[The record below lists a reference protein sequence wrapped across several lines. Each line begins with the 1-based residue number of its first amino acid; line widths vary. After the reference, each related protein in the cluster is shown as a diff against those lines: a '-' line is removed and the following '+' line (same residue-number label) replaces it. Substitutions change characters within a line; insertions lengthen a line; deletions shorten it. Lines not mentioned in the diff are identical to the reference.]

1 MAKKSMNAVA
11 IESPKNFKKENT
23 RKKKIGNKPKKQ
35 IAGVTD
41 VRYFYPRS
49 WEELGNKRGFIE
61 YKMSTAAIN
70 DLLSDTKQIKGDPQ
84 RYLCD
89 YVNDNCGLI
98 GYCIR
103 VIAG

>member
-11 IESPKNFKKENT
+11 MESPKKFRPEGKKRRNS
-23 RKKKIGNKPKKQ
+23 NKPRKQ
-35 IAGVTD
+35 IAGITD

-61 YKMSTAAIN
+61 YKMSAAAIN

-89 YVNDNCGLI
+89 YVNDNCGLM